1 MEIKDYL
8 TTPEGQSLRLPRKL
22 IYHYVDR
29 NLIGNPL
36 SQEDLLFLK
45 TVNAVWTD
53 RATVGAMLARYTFW
67 DRELLAATWDL
78 SPLHT
83 RIFGY
88 GLFGVSAN
96 SGEINRPIQKKKATI
111 GLVHSELFRCK
122 LKAQTDQ
129 QIKRILI
136 RSRRFFSRFKT
147 RFGRLTCPHCQTEL
161 QLAMPQIGKNN
172 QMIWSLTSPKEMPKE
187 QSSPHNDRGTR

>member
-8 TTPEGQSLRLPRKL
+8 NTPEGRSLRLPRKV

-29 NLIGNPL
+29 ELIGNPL
-36 SQEDLLFLK
+36 SQEDRVFLK

-53 RATVGAMLARYTFW
+53 RATAGAMLARYSFW
-67 DRELLAATWDL
+67 DRELLTATWDL
-78 SPLHT
+78 PPLHT

-88 GLFGVSAN
+88 GLFGISEE
-96 SGEINRPIQKKKATI
+96 SEGENRPSQKRKATI
-111 GLVHSELFRCK
+111 GLVHKELFRCK
-122 LKAQTDQ
+122 LRAQTDH

-136 RSRRFFSRFKT
+136 RAGRFVTRFKA

-161 QLAMPQIGKNN
+161 QLDMHQIGKKN
-172 QMIWSLTSPKEMPKE
+172 QMIWSL
-187 QSSPHNDRGTR
+187 SSPQKSPNTKRSSNKA